1 MKMCLSNTHE
11 PHLELA
17 IDVFKSQNPALV
29 ISLKDFL
36 TVLPNPKCVEEVL
49 IAAIYQLA
57 EVAPDACRWIWRN
70 SYYLE
75 PELDLV
81 ELTISLAL
89 RKLQDE
95 GFELGK
101 DFRVESHSRLH
112 MAAEAK
118 TRLMI
123 EDSIGDRL
131 LLEELLHVC
140 D

>member
-1 MKMCLSNTHE
+1 MCLSNTHE

-29 ISLKDFL
+29 VSLKDFL

-57 EVAPDACRWIWRN
+57 EVAPDACRWILRN

-81 ELTISLAL
+81 ELTMSLAL

-101 DFRVESHSRLH
+101 DFRVESDSRLH
-112 MAAEAK
+112 MAAAAK

-131 LLEELLHVC
+131 LLEELLQVC

>member
-1 MKMCLSNTHE
+1 MCLSNTHE

-17 IDVFKSQNPALV
+17 IDVLKSQNPALV

-49 IAAIYQLA
+49 IGAIYQLA
-57 EVAPDACRWIWRN
+57 EVAPDACRWILRN

-81 ELTISLAL
+81 ELTMSLAL
-89 RKLQDE
+89 KRLQDE

-101 DFRVESHSRLH
+101 DFKVESHSRLH

>member
-1 MKMCLSNTHE
+1 MCLSNTHE

-17 IDVFKSQNPALV
+17 IDVLKSQNPALV

-57 EVAPDACRWIWRN
+57 EVAPDACRWILRN
-70 SYYLE
+70 SSYLE

-81 ELTISLAL
+81 ELTMSLAL
-89 RKLQDE
+89 KRLQDE

>member
-1 MKMCLSNTHE
+1 MCLSNTHE

-17 IDVFKSQNPALV
+17 IDVLKSQNPALV

-57 EVAPDACRWIWRN
+57 EVAPDACRWILRN

-81 ELTISLAL
+81 ELTRSLAL
-89 RKLQDE
+89 KRLQDE

>member
-1 MKMCLSNTHE
+1 VL
-11 PHLELA
+11 
-17 IDVFKSQNPALV
+17 KSQNPALV

-57 EVAPDACRWIWRN
+57 EVAPDACRWILRN

-81 ELTISLAL
+81 ELTMSLAL
-89 RKLQDE
+89 KRLQDE

>member
-1 MKMCLSNTHE
+1 MCLSNTHE

-57 EVAPDACRWIWRN
+57 EVAPDACRWILRN

-81 ELTISLAL
+81 ELTMSLAL

-101 DFRVESHSRLH
+101 DFRVESDSRLH

>member
-1 MKMCLSNTHE
+1 MCLSNTHE

-17 IDVFKSQNPALV
+17 IDVLKSQNPALV

-57 EVAPDACRWIWRN
+57 EVAPDACRWILRN

-81 ELTISLAL
+81 ELTMSLAL
-89 RKLQDE
+89 KRLQDE

-101 DFRVESHSRLH
+101 DFRVESDSRLH

>member
-1 MKMCLSNTHE
+1 MCLSNTHE

-29 ISLKDFL
+29 VSLKDFL

-57 EVAPDACRWIWRN
+57 EVAPDACRWILRN

-81 ELTISLAL
+81 ELTMSLAL

-101 DFRVESHSRLH
+101 DFRVESDSRLH

-123 EDSIGDRL
+123 DDSIGDRL
-131 LLEELLHVC
+131 LLEELLQVC

>member
-1 MKMCLSNTHE
+1 MCLSNTHE

-17 IDVFKSQNPALV
+17 IDVLKSQNPALV

-57 EVAPDACRWIWRN
+57 EVAPDACRWILRN
-70 SYYLE
+70 SSYLE

-81 ELTISLAL
+81 ELTRSLAL
-89 RKLQDE
+89 KRLQDE

-101 DFRVESHSRLH
+101 DFRVESDSRLH